1 MLEKFSALLHRAAE
15 RKRQRRELSQ
25 LSDRDL
31 RELGLSPTD
40 RRWIVGRKFWR
51 NYPFTPSR

>member
-1 MLEKFSALLHRAAE
+1 MRQKLFALLHRAIE
-15 RKRQRRELSQ
+15 LRRQRRELSR

-40 RRWIVGRKFWR
+40 RRWIVGKKFWR